1 MNPTTPVTL
10 TVQTVQV
17 FRTASGSVLEIAL
30 ANSDGQ
36 VLANIRGIDPALATT
51 FVANST
57 VTLTV
62 VHAG

>member
-1 MNPTTPVTL
+1 MNPTIPVTL
-10 TVQTVQV
+10 TVQAVQV
-17 FRTASGSVLEIAL
+17 VRMASGSVLEIAL

-36 VLANIRGIDPALATT
+36 VLANIRGIDPELATT

-57 VTLTV
+57 VTLAV

>member
-1 MNPTTPVTL
+1 MNPTIPVTL
-10 TVQTVQV
+10 TVQAVQV

-51 FVANST
+51 FIANST
-57 VTLTV
+57 VMLTV
-62 VHAG
+62 AHAG